1 MAGALL
7 GVLGYVGHPERE
19 RGKLGL
25 FRHQLEGLVR
35 VPGLDRDDVGRLAA
49 ADALGREQVGAAVLL
64 PADVA
69 EQVPG
74 LHGLGVAV
82 VTEELG
88 LDLAQDAPVQELVV
102 HVQQVLVHE
111 RVVALDGARER
122 HRLVLGRV
130 ELRQRGKDSRGRL
143 LRVAGE
149 HEHQAVGLAHRV
161 GADAPRGPA
170 DALGQVRNLRDAAVP
185 PVGPGVIA
193 AAQQVALDDAHAQR
207 HLAVGAP
214 VLQRVDRA
222 ALTAVQ
228 RDPLAREQR
237 RKSLLLPHARRYG
250 HRIPEVRVDP
260 GASQVGHRAGLP
272 GIDLIRQL
280 VRACRRPGRDC
291 LSHALPPTNWDP

>member
-1 MAGALL
+1 MTSGDLL
-7 GVLGYVGHPERE
+7 P
-19 RGKLGL
+19 
-25 FRHQLEGLVR
+25 
-35 VPGLDRDDVGRLAA
+35 PT
-49 ADALGREQVGAAVLL
+49 ALGREQVGAAVLL
-64 PADVA
+64 PADVG

-74 LHGLGVAV
+74 LHRLRVAV

-111 RVVALDGARER
+111 RVVAPDGARER
-122 HRLVLGRV
+122 HRLVPAGT
-130 ELRQRGKDSRGRL
+130 ELRQLRKGGRGRL

-149 HEHQAVGLAHRV
+149 DEHQAVGFAHRI
-161 GADAPRGPA
+161 GADAPRRPA

-193 AAQQVALDDAHAQR
+193 AAQQVAFHDAHAQR

-222 ALTAVQ
+222 ALAAVQ

-237 RKSLLLPHARRYG
+237 WMRLLFPHARRYG

-260 GASQVGHRAGLP
+260 GASQVGHRAGLL

-280 VRACRRPGRDC
+280 VRACRRSGRDC
-291 LSHALPPTNWDP
+291 LSHAPSPAIVTRQLSREPREPLDTTFSSRPRHTRDPGASWYGCAH